1 MTREGFQA
9 FQLYIAL
16 QRHFT
21 SNYDFFK
28 YNGKVNAT
36 SEAYK
41 KRPDIFAFEKLS
53 KIVPTDQTVDFLIAH
68 MLDNPKEYIRNMS
81 KPKYDEYT
89 NKLKKLPQIFSVDLE
104 YLRNEGMS
112 EVMKVTPSDIPTIH
126 KRAISNEISIETII
140 ILDSIFPFVDKHSE
154 TCTVPFVFPQYIDKV
169 KNYRPFLMTK
179 VQERQEIF
187 RNLTKKI
194 LLEQ

>member
-1 MTREGFQA
+1 MTREGYQT
-9 FQLYIAL
+9 FQLYLAL

-21 SNYDFFK
+21 SDYDFFK
-28 YNGKVNAT
+28 YNGKVNA
-36 SEAYK
+36 SSDAYK
-41 KRPDIFAFEKLS
+41 KRTDVFAFEKLS
-53 KIVPTDQTVDFLIAH
+53 KIVPSDQTVDFLLAH

-81 KPKYDEYT
+81 KPKYDEYS
-89 NKLKKLPQIFSVDLE
+89 NRLKKLPQIFSVDLE

-112 EVMKVTPSDIPTIH
+112 DVMKVTSSDIPIIH

-154 TCTVPFVFPQYIDKV
+154 ECKVPFVFPQYIDKV
-169 KNYRPFLMTK
+169 KNYRPFLLLK
-179 VQERQEIF
+179 VTDKTEIF
-187 RNLTKKI
+187 RSLTKKI